1 MKMRRK
7 IGVGKWVL
15 VLIILFSV
23 ASSAVDYSR
32 IKNNKDLNLA
42 IKYYTNDTVYYIGL
56 LYYYSG
62 NIMDSPTRPLFHSTD
77 IKIGVWFL
85 PGLSFKP

>member
-1 MKMRRK
+1 MRRK

-32 IKNNKDLNLA
+32 IKNNKDPNLA

-85 PGLSFKP
+85 PGLSIKP

>member
-1 MKMRRK
+1 MRRK

-15 VLIILFSV
+15 VLIILFFFS
-23 ASSAVDYSR
+23 SSAVDYSR
-32 IKNNKDLNLA
+32 IKNNKDPNLA

-85 PGLSFKP
+85 PGLSIKP

>member
-23 ASSAVDYSR
+23 ASSALDYSR
-32 IKNNKDLNLA
+32 IKNNKDPNLA
-42 IKYYTNDTVYYIGL
+42 IKYYTNDTV
-56 LYYYSG
+56 
-62 NIMDSPTRPLFHSTD
+62 
-77 IKIGVWFL
+77 
-85 PGLSFKP
+85 